1 VSSPAASPTIAQRQ
15 GFARVLARMWGS
27 AGLRGPQFQPDE
39 PHLGRSGLIAIAGL
53 LVVWEIVGRLNV
65 SMFVPPVSQIAV
77 VWWRLVANGTLTG
90 AAASSLLSFLE
101 GFVPAA
107 VLGVV
112 VGVAM
117 GRFATVR
124 YLLDGWVNALMSAPL
139 SALVPVL
146 IALFGLRD
154 TVVAATVFMFSFF
167 VIVVNTMTG
176 VRGTER
182 SLVEMAR
189 VFGAREL
196 TLFHRIYLPSALPAM
211 LLGLRLGVVQA
222 VKGMVVGEMLI
233 SLVGL
238 GERLIYYGN
247 TFLIVELYA
256 VIATV
261 LVIALFNSAVVQAG
275 DRLLVRWK

>member
-1 VSSPAASPTIAQRQ
+1 VN
-15 GFARVLARMWGS
+15 
-27 AGLRGPQFQPDE
+27 PDE
-39 PHLGRSGLIAIAGL
+39 PHLGRSGVVALLGL
-53 LVVWEIVGRLNV
+53 AVVWEILGRLNV
-65 SMFVPPVSQIAV
+65 SMFIPPISQIAA
-77 VWWRLVANGTLTG
+77 VWWTLLANGTLT
-90 AAASSLLSFLE
+90 AAAGSSLLSFVK

-107 VLGVV
+107 V
-112 VGVAM
+112 VGVIVGLAM

-176 VRGTER
+176 VRGTDR

-189 VFGAREL
+189 VFGAGEL
-196 TLFHRIYLPSALPAM
+196 ALFGRVYLPSALPAM
-211 LLGLRLGVVQA
+211 MLGLRLGIVQA

-247 TFLIVELYA
+247 TFLITELYA
-256 VIATV
+256 VIVSV
-261 LVIALFNSAVVQAG
+261 LLIALLTSALVQAG
-275 DRLLVRWK
+275 DRVLIRWK

>member
-1 VSSPAASPTIAQRQ
+1 V
-15 GFARVLARMWGS
+15 G
-27 AGLRGPQFQPDE
+27 GL
-39 PHLGRSGLIAIAGL
+39 LIA
-53 LVVWEIVGRLNV
+53 WEVIGRLDV
-65 SMFVPPVSQIAV
+65 SMFVPPVSRVAV
-77 VWWRLVANGTLTG
+77 AWWGLVSDGTLSR
-90 AAASSLLSFLE
+90 AAASSLASLVK

-107 VLGVV
+107 ALGVA
-112 VGVAM
+112 VGLAM
-117 GRFATVR
+117 GRFAAVR

-146 IALFGLRD
+146 IALFGIRD

-182 SLVEMAR
+182 GLVEMAGA
-189 VFGAREL
+189 FGAGEAS
-196 TLFHRIYLPSALPAM
+196 LFRRIYLPAALLAVM
-211 LLGLRLGVVQA
+211 LGLRLGAVQA

-247 TFLIVELYA
+247 TFLITELYA
-256 VIATV
+256 VVLSV
-261 LVIALFNSAVVQAG
+261 LVIALLASQLVQACE
-275 DRLLVRWK
+275 RALVRWK

>member
-1 VSSPAASPTIAQRQ
+1 MTFVVA
-15 GFARVLARMWGS
+15 V
-27 AGLRGPQFQPDE
+27 AGLV
-39 PHLGRSGLIAIAGL
+39 
-53 LVVWEIVGRLNV
+53 VVWEILGRLQV
-65 SMFVPPVSQIAV
+65 SMFVPPATDIAV
-77 VWWRLVANGTLTG
+77 VWWRLVNDGTLWRAG
-90 AAASSLLSFLE
+90 ASSLLSLVR

-112 VGVAM
+112 IGLAM

-124 YLLDGWVNALMSAPL
+124 HLLDGWVNALMSAPL

-167 VIVVNTMTG
+167 VIVVNTMAG
-176 VRGTER
+176 VRGTDR

-189 VFGAREL
+189 AFGAGDVA
-196 TLFHRIYLPSALPAM
+196 LFGRIYLPAALPAVM
-211 LLGLRLGVVQA
+211 LGVRLGAVQA

-247 TFLIVELYA
+247 TFLITELYA
-256 VIATV
+256 VILSV
-261 LVIALFNSAVVQAG
+261 LIVALLASQLMQAA
-275 DRLLVRWK
+275 DRALVRWK

>member
-1 VSSPAASPTIAQRQ
+1 MTGQSRQ
-15 GFARVLARMWGS
+15 SGLGA
-27 AGLRGPQFQPDE
+27 AGLAAVAALLVGWE
-39 PHLGRSGLIAIAGL
+39 LLGRLDL
-53 LVVWEIVGRLNV
+53 
-65 SMFVPPVSQIAV
+65 SMFVPPLSRVAA
-77 VWWRLVANGTLTG
+77 VWWRLLLDGTLLRAG
-90 AAASSLLSFLE
+90 SSSLVSLVK

-112 VGVAM
+112 VGLAM

-124 YLLDGWVNALMSAPL
+124 YVLDGWVNGLMSAPL

-146 IALFGLRD
+146 IALFGIRD

-176 VRGTER
+176 VRGTEP

-189 VFGAREL
+189 AFGAGEAA
-196 TLFHRIYLPSALPAM
+196 LFRRIYLPAALPAVM
-211 LLGLRLGVVQA
+211 LGLRLGAVQA

-247 TFLIVELYA
+247 TFLITELYA
-256 VIATV
+256 VILSV
-261 LVIALFNSAVVQAG
+261 LLIALATAELVQSL
-275 DRLLVRWK
+275 DRALVKWK

>member
-1 VSSPAASPTIAQRQ
+1 MKPPPAGESDFGR
-15 GFARVLARMWGS
+15 
-27 AGLRGPQFQPDE
+27 AGL
-39 PHLGRSGLIAIAGL
+39 AAVVGL
-53 LVVWEIVGRLNV
+53 LVAWEALGRLNV
-65 SMFVPPVSQIAV
+65 SMFVPPVSDVAV
-77 VWWRLVANGTLTG
+77 AWWQLLGNGTLVR
-90 AAASSLLSFLE
+90 AASSSLASLVK
-101 GFVPAA
+101 GFAPAA

-112 VGVAM
+112 VGLAM

-124 YLLDGWVNALMSAPL
+124 HLLDGWVNALMSAPL

-146 IALFGLRD
+146 IAIFGIRD

-189 VFGAREL
+189 VFGAGEAA
-196 TLFHRIYLPSALPAM
+196 LFGRIYLPAALPAM
-211 LLGLRLGVVQA
+211 MLGLRLGVVQA

-247 TFLIVELYA
+247 TFLITELYA
-256 VIATV
+256 VIVSV
-261 LVIALFNSAVVQAG
+261 LLIALITSQLAQVA
-275 DRLLVRWK
+275 DRALIRWK

>member
-1 VSSPAASPTIAQRQ
+1 
-15 GFARVLARMWGS
+15 MS
-27 AGLRGPQFQPDE
+27 AGLAAVAGLVIVWE
-39 PHLGRSGLIAIAGL
+39 VLGRLQ
-53 LVVWEIVGRLNV
+53 V
-65 SMFVPPVSQIAV
+65 SMFVPPASDIAV
-77 VWWRLVANGTLTG
+77 VWWRLVHDGTLWRAG
-90 AAASSLLSFLE
+90 ASSLLSLVR

-107 VLGVV
+107 VLGIVI
-112 VGVAM
+112 GLAM

-124 YLLDGWVNALMSAPL
+124 HLLDGWVNALMSAPL

-167 VIVVNTMTG
+167 VIVVNTMAG
-176 VRGTER
+176 VRGTDR

-189 VFGAREL
+189 SFGARDVA
-196 TLFHRIYLPSALPAM
+196 LFGRVYLPAALPAV
-211 LLGLRLGVVQA
+211 LLGLRLGAVQA

-247 TFLIVELYA
+247 TFLITELYA
-256 VIATV
+256 VILTV
-261 LVIALFNSAVVQAG
+261 LLIALVASQVMQAA
-275 DRLLVRWK
+275 DRALVRWK

>member
-1 VSSPAASPTIAQRQ
+1 MTPSSPQADIGR
-15 GFARVLARMWGS
+15 
-27 AGLRGPQFQPDE
+27 AGLAAVV
-39 PHLGRSGLIAIAGL
+39 GLV
-53 LVVWEIVGRLNV
+53 VVWEVLGRLQV
-65 SMFVPPVSQIAV
+65 SMFVPPASDIAS
-77 VWWRLVANGTLTG
+77 VWWRLVNDGTLWRAG
-90 AAASSLLSFLE
+90 ASSLLSLVR

-112 VGVAM
+112 IGLAM

-124 YLLDGWVNALMSAPL
+124 HLLDGWVNALMSAPL

-176 VRGTER
+176 VRATDR

-189 VFGAREL
+189 SFGAGEAA
-196 TLFHRIYLPSALPAM
+196 LFGRIYLPAALPAVM
-211 LLGLRLGVVQA
+211 LGLRLGAVQA

-247 TFLIVELYA
+247 TFLITELYA
-256 VIATV
+256 VILSV
-261 LVIALFNSAVVQAG
+261 LLIALIASQLMQAA
-275 DRLLVRWK
+275 DRALVRWK

>member
-1 VSSPAASPTIAQRQ
+1 MNGRSTHDAELGR
-15 GFARVLARMWGS
+15 
-27 AGLRGPQFQPDE
+27 AGLAALAGLIVAWE
-39 PHLGRSGLIAIAGL
+39 VLGRLD
-53 LVVWEIVGRLNV
+53 V
-65 SMFVPPVSQIAV
+65 SMFVPPLSRVAV
-77 VWWRLVANGTLTG
+77 AWWQLLGDGTL
-90 AAASSLLSFLE
+90 ARAASSSLVSLVK

-112 VGVAM
+112 IGVAM
-117 GRFATVR
+117 GRFAVVR
-124 YLLDGWVNALMSAPL
+124 HILDGWVNALMSAPL

-146 IALFGLRD
+146 IALFGIRD

-182 SLVEMAR
+182 SLIEMAR
-189 VFGAREL
+189 AFGAAEGALLGRV
-196 TLFHRIYLPSALPAM
+196 YLPAALPAVM
-211 LLGLRLGVVQA
+211 LGLRLGVVQA

-247 TFLIVELYA
+247 TFLITELYA
-256 VIATV
+256 VILSV
-261 LVIALFNSAVVQAG
+261 LVIALMAAQAAQLC
-275 DRLLVRWK
+275 DRALVRWK

>member
-1 VSSPAASPTIAQRQ
+1 VRPAP
-15 GFARVLARMWGS
+15 ARPSDVGGAGVLAVL
-27 AGLRGPQFQPDE
+27 ALV
-39 PHLGRSGLIAIAGL
+39 
-53 LVVWEIVGRLNV
+53 VVWEVVGRLDV
-65 SMFVPPVSQIAV
+65 SMFVPPATTVATA
-77 VWWRLVANGTLTG
+77 WWHLLGNGTLPR
-90 AAASSLLSFLE
+90 AAASSLVSLAK

-107 VLGVV
+107 VLGVA
-112 VGVAM
+112 VGLAM

-124 YLLDGWVNALMSAPL
+124 HLLDAWVNALMSAPL

-146 IALFGLRD
+146 IALFGIRD

-189 VFGAREL
+189 SFGAGEAAVFG
-196 TLFHRIYLPSALPAM
+196 RIYLPSALPAVM
-211 LLGLRLGVVQA
+211 LGLRLGVVQA

-247 TFLIVELYA
+247 TFLIADLYA
-256 VIATV
+256 VIVSV
-261 LVIALFNSAVVQAG
+261 LLIALLASQLAQAA
-275 DRLLVRWK
+275 DRALIRWK